1 LQKLVELQLARH
13 PQTPRVFEN
22 NQRFIRLP
30 PCVHPWLKKVLSLF
44 GHRPSLFYFVFVFNA
59 LALFFSAAFKSR
71 KLS

>member
-1 LQKLVELQLARH
+1 VRSSVA
-13 PQTPRVFEN
+13 
-22 NQRFIRLP
+22 
-30 PCVHPWLKKVLSLF
+30 KKVLSLF